1 MRTRNKLIFFILFL
15 VDNLILYSW
24 QYDQHQLLSG
34 ISPLFVR
41 AFAIVPNNHFRQ
53 RSSSNSI
60 PNVGQ
65 QSKSSIISLSHSTQ
79 QYYQCDSSSKSW
91 LSLQRTRNN
100 NILFVSSKNQQES
113 TSSNISDMK
122 LKDMREELDS
132 YGISTRSFLEKHE
145 FVEALEK
152 ARSEGK
158 VPISDSKSKTTTPSA
173 KETESSSSSSATSN
187 KSTTSST
194 STSNDQGSSSG
205 GETKSTTS
213 TNKEEMIKN
222 ANSMKVNE
230 LRKELQDMGI
240 SSNTFF
246 EKSEFVKAY
255 VDAIQNGKTKKTTS
269 SSNQSNSKQATQKE
283 ESFDPEYRDVIM
295 QKMDKRDPRLLSGS
309 VIDIRV

>member
-1 MRTRNKLIFFILFL
+1 MRTQNKLIFFILFL

-41 AFAIVPNNHFRQ
+41 SFAIVPNNHFWQ
-53 RSSSNSI
+53 CSSSNSI
-60 PNVGQ
+60 QVGQ
-65 QSKSSIISLSHSTQ
+65 QSKSSIISSSNSMQ

-91 LSLQRTRNN
+91 LFLQRTTRNN
-100 NILFVSSKNQQES
+100 NILFVSSKNQHES
-113 TSSNISDMK
+113 TSNNAISDMK
-122 LKDMREELDS
+122 LKDMREELES

-158 VPISDSKSKTTTPSA
+158 VPINDPKSKTTTTTSST
-173 KETESSSSSSATSN
+173 KETSTSN

-194 STSNDQGSSSG
+194 SNDQGSSSSG
-205 GETKSTTS
+205 GETKSTS

-230 LRKELQDMGI
+230 LRKELQEMGI

-255 VDAIQNGKTKKTTS
+255 VDAIQNGKTKKTTT
-269 SSNQSNSKQATQKE
+269 SNQSNSKQAGSQQKE
-283 ESFDPEYRDVIM
+283 ESFNPEYRDVIM